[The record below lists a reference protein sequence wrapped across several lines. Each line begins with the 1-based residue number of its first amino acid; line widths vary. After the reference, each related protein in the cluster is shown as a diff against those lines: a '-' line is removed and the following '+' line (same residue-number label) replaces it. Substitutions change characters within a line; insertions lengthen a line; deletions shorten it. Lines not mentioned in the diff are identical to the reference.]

1 MTFSGYKKS
10 EAKKELLNHL
20 YLEKLKKVA
29 IGPVNSFA
37 LDIFDIG
44 IYFLIYEQFIHLGNP
59 KLPTYMELR
68 FNDFRNIIT
77 GGYIGNEIKLRNN
90 NKIRHSSPDDL
101 FIVFIT
107 KK

>member
-1 MTFSGYKKS
+1 MSK
-10 EAKKELLNHL
+10 
-20 YLEKLKKVA
+20 
-29 IGPVNSFA
+29 
-37 LDIFDIG
+37 
-44 IYFLIYEQFIHLGNP
+44 FIHLGNP

-90 NKIRHSSPDDL
+90 NKIRRL
-101 FIVFIT
+101 FAEVICLLCLS